1 MPATKI
7 PKLSIHL
14 DLLHPQSNPEKITSR
29 LLRWLLSS
37 GRYIF
42 IFVEGLVLIA
52 FLSRFKLDG
61 DLAEKKDTIEQLVPY
76 IQSLKQYEIAAR
88 DLQLKLSSINS
99 LVSQQPDY
107 SQILK
112 TVASKTPTGVKISS
126 LNLTKDISKSKVQI
140 NAQAQNNNDL
150 VTFVSALKQALN
162 FSDVNLI
169 SISLEQNIISF
180 SITLNANSQIG
191 EKL

>member
-1 MPATKI
+1 MPATKNL
-7 PKLSIHL
+7 KLSIHL
-14 DLLHPQSNPEKITSR
+14 DLLHPQSNPEKIASR

-52 FLSRFKLDG
+52 FLSRFKLDS

-88 DLQLKLSSINS
+88 DLQLKLSTINS
-99 LVSQQPDY
+99 LVSRQPSY
-107 SQILK
+107 SQILT
-112 TVASKTPTGVKISS
+112 TVASKTPAGVKISS

-180 SITLNANSQIG
+180 SVTLNAISQIG

>member
-1 MPATKI
+1 MPAIKKL
-7 PKLSIHL
+7 KLSIHL

-52 FLSRFKLDG
+52 FLSRFKLDS

-76 IQSLKQYEIAAR
+76 IQSLKQYEIVAR
-88 DLQLKLSSINS
+88 DLQLKLSTINS
-99 LVSQQPDY
+99 LVSQQSNY
-107 SQILK
+107 SQIL
-112 TVASKTPTGVKISS
+112 TTLASKTPGGVKISS
-126 LNLTKDISKSKVQI
+126 LNFTKDISKSKVQI

-150 VTFVSALKQALN
+150 VVFVSALKQVVN

-180 SITLNANSQIG
+180 SITLNANTQIG

>member
-1 MPATKI
+1 MPVAKI
-7 PKLSIHL
+7 PKLSIRL

-61 DLAEKKDTIEQLVPY
+61 DLAEKKDIIEQQVPY

-88 DLQLKLSSINS
+88 DLQFKLSTINS
-99 LVSQQPDY
+99 LVSQQPNY

-112 TVASKTPTGVKISS
+112 TVASKTPTGVKVSS
-126 LNLTKDISKSKVQI
+126 LNLTKDISRSKVQI
-140 NAQAQNNNDL
+140 NAQTQSNNDL
-150 VTFVSALKQALN
+150 VSFISTLKQALN

-169 SISLEQNIISF
+169 SIGLEQNIISF
-180 SITLNANSQIG
+180 SITLNANTQIG
-191 EKL
+191 EQL